1 MKRDERKKEMLCTT
15 VLGPLAGRIAV
26 RLAGRYVDTLN
37 HLLFRQAYQ
46 WNFPCSPH
54 QKNTSK
60 EELLNMQFPRFFPH
74 VVRVFTPNTRYSGP
88 LVPSHY
94 LTDHSFFDI
103 NKNSKNL

>member
-60 EELLNMQFPRFFPH
+60 EELSIKHAISPIFPPCRE
-74 VVRVFTPNTRYSGP
+74 S
-88 LVPSHY
+88 L
-94 LTDHSFFDI
+94 HSQHKI
-103 NKNSKNL
+103 